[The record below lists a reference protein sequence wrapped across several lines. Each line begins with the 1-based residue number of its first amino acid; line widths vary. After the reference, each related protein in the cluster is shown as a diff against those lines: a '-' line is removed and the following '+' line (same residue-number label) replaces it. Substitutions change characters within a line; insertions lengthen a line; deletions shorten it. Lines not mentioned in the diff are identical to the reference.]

1 MLVGISVTSGLP
13 PVRGGHDI
21 QVVKKLQLLLHL
33 CRAGSD
39 AQRLAKSN
47 PSG

>member
-21 QVVKKLQLLLHL
+21 QVVKFH
-33 CRAGSD
+33 SD
-39 AQRLAKSN
+39 TKAAAASSSLSRRQ
-47 PSG
+47 